1 MTEEQTKP
9 LFDANAEL
17 AEIRGKHAQTVA
29 HVESLIGEV
38 GGAEPF
44 KFPFNLCFSP
54 FISLLIFTAITTE
67 LAAFMTEMLGFY
79 YEESGESFNAA
90 ARDILRHETLCAAA
104 TVQLERFY
112 KALLASMDELQD
124 ST

>member
-17 AEIRGKHAQTVA
+17 AEIRGKHAQTVT

-38 GGAEPF
+38 G
-44 KFPFNLCFSP
+44 
-54 FISLLIFTAITTE
+54 AITTE